1 MKQKI
6 YPLLYTVAIFLSGL
20 FYIFLCDLAYFDR
33 IAKNGGIWLNSC
45 PCLTGH
51 SQQVC
56 MAHYDVLCILG
67 VLGLLM
73 WLGYILVPVYK
84 SKTFFIPL
92 LGMPVFLV
100 FQLILCSILKTVC
113 L

>member
-33 IAKNGGIWLNSC
+33 IAKNGGIW
-45 PCLTGH
+45 GH

>member
-45 PCLTGH
+45 SYLTGH
-51 SQQVC
+51 S
-56 MAHYDVLCILG
+56 
-67 VLGLLM
+67 
-73 WLGYILVPVYK
+73 
-84 SKTFFIPL
+84 
-92 LGMPVFLV
+92 
-100 FQLILCSILKTVC
+100 
-113 L
+113 

>member
-45 PCLTGH
+45 SYLTGH
-51 SQQVC
+51 SQQIC
-56 MAHYDVLCILG
+56 MAHYDVLCIFG
-67 VLGLLM
+67 VLGLLI
-73 WLGYILVPVYK
+73 WYTRKGIKGSNPFV
-84 SKTFFIPL
+84 SAR
-92 LGMPVFLV
+92 
-100 FQLILCSILKTVC
+100 LK

>member
-1 MKQKI
+1 M
-6 YPLLYTVAIFLSGL
+6 YPLLYTMAIFLSGL

-33 IAKNGGIWLNSC
+33 IAKNAGIWLNSC
-45 PCLTGH
+45 SCLTGH

-92 LGMPVFLV
+92 LGMPVF
-100 FQLILCSILKTVC
+100 FGGQLILCSILKTVC